1 QSRLPNKIRSAGRY
15 ERAIRK
21 GRPFLCSRIG
31 KLPEAFHQGFELS
44 AAHFNL
50 GEQVAKL
57 RVCFWSSQAAPDI
70 GQGASVRL
78 LMLVK
83 AHQVQRQ

>member
-1 QSRLPNKIRSAGRY
+1 M
-15 ERAIRK
+15 
-21 GRPFLCSRIG
+21 IG
-31 KLPEAFHQGFELS
+31 KLPKTLHQSIELS

-50 GEQVAKL
+50 GKQIVKL
-57 RVCFWSSQAAPDI
+57 RACVWSIQAAPDI
-70 GQGASVRL
+70 GQRAGVGL

>member
-1 QSRLPNKIRSAGRY
+1 M
-15 ERAIRK
+15 
-21 GRPFLCSRIG
+21 
-31 KLPEAFHQGFELS
+31 LPETLHQGIELS

-50 GEQVAKL
+50 DKQIVKL
-57 RVCFWSSQAAPDI
+57 RECVWSIQAAPDI
-70 GQGASVRL
+70 GQSAGVGL